1 MAWYDGWKAAG
12 ERVWCEAIGEK
23 PRETERTRHDA
34 SGNNCRH
41 LMSAL
46 HGGPDPWKKPGSGL
60 AAHYFITLVHCGEAF
75 TFVPSF
81 TGGSILMFGP

>member
-1 MAWYDGWKAAG
+1 MMHREIIAG
-12 ERVWCEAIGEK
+12 TSCPLCTGTG
-23 PRETERTRHDA
+23 PRAE
-34 SGNNCRH
+34 
-41 LMSAL
+41 
-46 HGGPDPWKKPGSGL
+46 KPGSGL